1 MDQNDWKL
9 WMILQQRLGFL
20 KVPEEK
26 RRCRN
31 SIERRKALPLSISPL
46 ETVGG
51 LSEPTLSSVKLA
63 SALTAG
69 MNPHHPGHSAAY
81 PHHPSL
87 SSSPHH
93 PGPGGPH
100 HAYGTGGRGSGSGGS
115 GGTTTTPDLPSPHS
129 PPHAGGAGDP
139 ATPYGALQPGQGMG
153 SNGHHHGGGGM
164 MPDHPH
170 HPGHPHPHMP
180 GHPAYPPVNHNNNC
194 TLKQEGGPSGSTG
207 LRHCAGCGV
216 QIVER
221 WLLLAMDQ
229 YWHIGCLKC
238 TYCQVV
244 LGEIG
249 QSCYT
254 KSGMILCKTDYRRM
268 FGSGGVCASCG
279 NAIPAN
285 ELVMRAGESVFHLKC
300 FNCNKCGGQLVS
312 GDRYYLLSGSPVCE
326 SDWHKIVKSSSV
338 AAAAAAAAGNSG
350 APVRKGKV
358 GRPRRSRE

>member
-1 MDQNDWKL
+1 M
-9 WMILQQRLGFL
+9 
-20 KVPEEK
+20 PEEL
-26 RRCRN
+26 RCQD
-31 SIERRKALPLSISPL
+31 SIERRTAALSVSISPL

-100 HAYGTGGRGSGSGGS
+100 HAYGTGGRGGGGSGGGGS

-194 TLKQEGGPSGSTG
+194 TLKVSIFLGTWTKFYIITCVSPKNVILNITIFFVYYICAILKFNFSCDGAKRSTG
-207 LRHCAGCGV
+207 SSKDTA
-216 QIVER
+216 
-221 WLLLAMDQ
+221 
-229 YWHIGCLKC
+229 
-238 TYCQVV
+238 
-244 LGEIG
+244 
-249 QSCYT
+249 
-254 KSGMILCKTDYRRM
+254 KSPWAL
-268 FGSGGVCASCG
+268 
-279 NAIPAN
+279 
-285 ELVMRAGESVFHLKC
+285 
-300 FNCNKCGGQLVS
+300 
-312 GDRYYLLSGSPVCE
+312 
-326 SDWHKIVKSSSV
+326 
-338 AAAAAAAAGNSG
+338 
-350 APVRKGKV
+350 RKGLRT
-358 GRPRRSRE
+358 GTT

>member
-1 MDQNDWKL
+1 MIVKL
-9 WMILQQRLGFL
+9 KQTHFRIKFKSIGSITKGCVYFAVAGLT
-20 KVPEEK
+20 KVPEEL
-26 RRCRN
+26 RCQD
-31 SIERRKALPLSISPL
+31 SIERRTAARSVSISPL

-100 HAYGTGGRGSGSGGS
+100 HAYGTGGRGGGGSGGGGS

-194 TLKQEGGPSGSTG
+194 TLKVSIFLGRNLIELLLRLSPKNVTLNITFLVHYIWRDFLKLNFSCDGAKRSTG
-207 LRHCAGCGV
+207 SSKDTAR
-216 QIVER
+216 
-221 WLLLAMDQ
+221 
-229 YWHIGCLKC
+229 
-238 TYCQVV
+238 
-244 LGEIG
+244 
-249 QSCYT
+249 
-254 KSGMILCKTDYRRM
+254 
-268 FGSGGVCASCG
+268 
-279 NAIPAN
+279 
-285 ELVMRAGESVFHLKC
+285 
-300 FNCNKCGGQLVS
+300 
-312 GDRYYLLSGSPVCE
+312 SP
-326 SDWHKIVKSSSV
+326 W
-338 AAAAAAAAGNSG
+338 AL
-350 APVRKGKV
+350 RKGPRHNAGSQSAIQQILFV
-358 GRPRRSRE
+358 RPSLTSLLTNVTI

>member
-1 MDQNDWKL
+1 
-9 WMILQQRLGFL
+9 
-20 KVPEEK
+20 
-26 RRCRN
+26 
-31 SIERRKALPLSISPL
+31 
-46 ETVGG
+46 
-51 LSEPTLSSVKLA
+51 
-63 SALTAG
+63 

-100 HAYGTGGRGSGSGGS
+100 HAYGTGGGGGGGGG

-129 PPHAGGAGDP
+129 PQHSGGAGDP

-153 SNGHHHGGGGM
+153 SNGHHHSGGGM

-194 TLKQEGGPSGSTG
+194 TLKQEGVPSGSTG
-207 LRHCAGCGV
+207 LRQCAACGV

-221 WLLLAMDQ
+221 WLLLAMDR

-238 TYCQVV
+238 TYCNVV

-254 KSGMILCKTDYRRM
+254 KSGMILCKADYRR
-268 FGSGGVCASCG
+268 FTIKLLSELKPTGCLETPSGVSCARQQRLLQPPRRKENDG
-279 NAIPAN
+279 YI
-285 ELVMRAGESVFHLKC
+285 RAGRVDRQMDREDSERGATRKDSGEVGETREKGWRFVSFGFKEC
-300 FNCNKCGGQLVS
+300 FNQF
-312 GDRYYLLSGSPVCE
+312 D
-326 SDWHKIVKSSSV
+326 
-338 AAAAAAAAGNSG
+338 
-350 APVRKGKV
+350 
-358 GRPRRSRE
+358 

>member
-1 MDQNDWKL
+1 
-9 WMILQQRLGFL
+9 
-20 KVPEEK
+20 
-26 RRCRN
+26 
-31 SIERRKALPLSISPL
+31 
-46 ETVGG
+46 
-51 LSEPTLSSVKLA
+51 
-63 SALTAG
+63 

-100 HAYGTGGRGSGSGGS
+100 HAYGTGGRGGGAGG

-139 ATPYGALQPGQGMG
+139 ATPYGVLQPGQGMG
-153 SNGHHHGGGGM
+153 SNGHHHGGGGGM

-194 TLKQEGGPSGSTG
+194 TLKQEGGPSRPTG
-207 LRHCAGCGV
+207 LRLCAGCGV

-221 WLLLAMDQ
+221 YLLFAMDQ

-238 TYCQVV
+238 TYCQVI
-244 LGEIG
+244 LGDVG
-249 QSCYT
+249 GTCYT
-254 KSGMILCKTDYRRM
+254 KSGMILCKTDYTRM
-268 FGSGGVCASCG
+268 FGGNGGICSSCG
-279 NAIPAN
+279 NTIPPN
-285 ELVMRAGESVFHLKC
+285 ELVMRASESVFHLKC
-300 FNCNKCGGQLVS
+300 FNCNKCGNPLNP

-326 SDWHKIVKSSSV
+326 SDWNKIVKSGV
-338 AAAAAAAAGNSG
+338 TAATAAAGNSG